1 MAKILG
7 TELRAPFDAGFL
19 TSTLNRITRF
29 TPEEVAI
36 GFGKLLKYGTSTG
49 HYEAVD
55 GTETSAHVIAG
66 VSVFNQ
72 SRTGLTYPGTI
83 TQTEFGDFGD
93 ALISGDVVVEVSSE
107 YVADPS
113 DVVEGARVYLAT
125 DGLVSPDASHGTN
138 PVVNH
143 LLLPQFIF
151 LGSVEI
157 NQDGFLVASVRKLF

>member
-7 TELRAPFDAGFL
+7 TELRAQFDAGYL

-55 GTETSAHVIAG
+55 GTETAAHVIAG

-72 SRTGLTYPGTI
+72 TRTGVSYPGTI
-83 TQTEFGDFGD
+83 TEIQFGDFGD
-93 ALISGDVVVEVSSE
+93 CLIQGDVVVEVSE
-107 YVADPS
+107 HVADAG
-113 DVVEGARVYLAT
+113 DIVEGARVYLAT
-125 DGLVSPDASHGTN
+125 DGLVSPDASHGVS
-138 PVVNH
+138 PSVVNH

-151 LGSVEI
+151 TGLVET
-157 NQDGFLVASVRKLF
+157 NQDGVLIASVRKLF